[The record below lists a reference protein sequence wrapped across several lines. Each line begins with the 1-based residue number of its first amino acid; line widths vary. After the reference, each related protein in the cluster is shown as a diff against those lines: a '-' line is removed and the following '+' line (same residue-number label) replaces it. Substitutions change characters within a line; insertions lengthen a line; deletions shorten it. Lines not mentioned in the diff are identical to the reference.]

1 LTYFRINTMA
11 ASERFFFQPYSRG
24 KRGTVVPGLAVVCRD
39 QAEACRRAEK
49 AMAGGK
55 IIGAHTVKVVADP
68 AAGDYGEPEYMDLY
82 GIVPETGR

>member
-1 LTYFRINTMA
+1 MA
-11 ASERFFFQPYSRG
+11 LSESFFFQPYSRG
-24 KRGTVVPGLAVVCRD
+24 KRGAVAPGTPIACRS

-55 IIGAHTVKVVADP
+55 IIGAHTIKVISDP
-68 AAGDYGEPEYMDLY
+68 AAGDYGEPEYLDLF